1 MSSVG
6 SVSFNGTLG
15 DVAKTATE
23 AAKPRQWASY
33 LTKEKEV
40 KKELLSQMPKSIRLL
55 DKMKNF
61 VGEVPN
67 IIINAVGT
75 GLVAP
80 IFIKHNPLSKADDD
94 TRTYSA
100 WRQPV
105 SAVLAIATQ
114 VSMVAPFNTLLNN
127 MTNKGE
133 FTFLKDKGNK
143 YNKSAYQDVDF
154 LEKQIKKDKPGL
166 PKEEIQKLA
175 KAKQYTQLEDMIES
189 LYHKNTVKYVANGK
203 PVSLTADEVKT
214 LVEKTANGMLEKATD
229 PNDKKLA
236 ESLLAK
242 IKEGKTSNIKEL
254 TKHLTEEQ
262 RGKFVYDVAQKHIS
276 TVSSNIKG
284 LKQGTGLVVSLA
296 ILPITCILLNKIYPK
311 FMDWAFPQLSQKDK
325 AKKENPQDAFI
336 KAVNDSVTPRFKA
349 TKEVD

>member
-6 SVSFNGTLG
+6 SVSFNGAL
-15 DVAKTATE
+15 DVARAATE

-40 KKELLSQMPKSIRLL
+40 KKELLSQMPKSIQLL

-114 VSMVAPFNTLLNN
+114 VSMVAPFNNLLNN

-133 FTFLKDKGNK
+133 FSFFADNGNK

-154 LEKQIKKDKPGL
+154 IAKAIKKEKPHL
-166 PKEEIQKLA
+166 SKDEINKLA
-175 KAKQYTQLEDMIES
+175 KDKQYSQLEDMIES
-189 LYHKNTVKYVANGK
+189 LYHKNTVEYVANGK
-203 PVSLTADEVKT
+203 PASLTGDEVKT
-214 LVEKTANGMLEKATD
+214 LLEKTANGMFEKAAD

-236 ESLLAK
+236 ETLLAK
-242 IKEGKTSNIKEL
+242 IKDGKTNIKEL
-254 TKHLTEEQ
+254 TKHLSEEQ

-311 FMDWAFPQLSQKDK
+311 FMDWAFPQLSKKDK
-325 AKKENPQDAFI
+325 AKKDNPQDAFI

-349 TKEVD
+349 AKEVD